1 MNIKIWTDFI
11 KRTNSTKQ
19 PTGGTDKTV
28 VLKRDCT
35 IDAPSFILNEPVS
48 NITYVQA
55 FGHYYY
61 FVDRVINLNSTQCE
75 IQCSKDRL
83 ATFKTQIGAYNC
95 FIERA
100 QSVFDNMVT
109 DNLLT
114 ASNTISHMQVRAINM
129 PVAPGDLYVIPVFG
143 RSGVMQYVFSN
154 ITDASKFFNT
164 GTTMTINGDS
174 VSASDWLL
182 AIKNAGWAFVGS
194 DVTSYMGDMVY
205 IPYLPPVQT
214 PYITTNK
221 VVFGYYELD
230 SPTNLNVLNPN
241 QTRFKLTYD
250 LTDPDNIYN
259 DFRAYDPRYS
269 VYKIYLPGCGI
280 YDINSADA
288 GKKDLKID
296 IMLDFL
302 TMAVTY
308 RIYHSIGLSGS
319 DVALFEGKFGTGV
332 PAMGAKLDVFGILQ
346 DTAGAAASIASEN
359 VGGVA
364 SNLVS
369 VAQKTLQPQ
378 VNARS
383 SGAGNGA
390 TLKNFPHILY
400 SVKNYAS
407 CEFATANA
415 GRPLFANRVINTL
428 SGFVKCGNASI
439 PLNCENSDR
448 EIINNYLNSGF
459 YFE

>member
-1 MNIKIWTDFI
+1 MNIKIWTSFI

-55 FGHYYY
+55 FGNYY
-61 FVDRVINLNSTQCE
+61 FVDRVININANQCE

-83 ATFKTQIGAYNC
+83 ATYKTEIGAYNC

-114 ASNTISHMQVRAINM
+114 VSNTISHMQITTINM
-129 PVAPGDLYVIPVFG
+129 PVASGDLYVVPVFG
-143 RSGVMQYVFSN
+143 RGGVLQYVFPN

-194 DVTSYMGDMVY
+194 DITSYMGDMMY

-214 PYITTNK
+214 PYVTTNK
-221 VVFGYYELD
+221 VIFGFYEFD
-230 SPTNLNVLNPN
+230 SPTNLNVLNPL
-241 QTRFKLTYD
+241 QTRFKLTYS
-250 LTDPDNIYN
+250 LTDPDNVYT

-296 IMLDFL
+296 VLLDFL

-308 RIYHSIGLSGS
+308 RIYHNDGS
-319 DVALFEGKFGTGV
+319 DVAMFEGKFGTGV

-346 DTAGAAASIASEN
+346 DTAGAAASIAGEN
-359 VGGVA
+359 MAGAAGR
-364 SNLVS
+364 LVS
-369 VAQKTLQPQ
+369 VADKTLQPQ

-400 SVKNYAS
+400 SVKNFAS
-407 CEFATANA
+407 REFATANA
-415 GRPLFANRVINTL
+415 GRPLFANRVINTM
-428 SGFVKCGNASI
+428 SGFIKCGNASI
-439 PLNCENSDR
+439 PLNGENSDR